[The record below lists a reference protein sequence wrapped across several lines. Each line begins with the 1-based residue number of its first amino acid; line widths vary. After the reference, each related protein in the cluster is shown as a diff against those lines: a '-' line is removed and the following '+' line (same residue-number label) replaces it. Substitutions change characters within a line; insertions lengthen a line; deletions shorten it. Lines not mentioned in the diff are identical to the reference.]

1 MESKKMKLKVAGSRK
16 QNESYTKR
24 PQSRRSRRSL
34 IRVLAWLKRSNN
46 RAPMFDVAFDLADDN
61 SRSSK
66 SRGAGH
72 GRRFVAPPTAWDFV
86 LKISF

>member
-1 MESKKMKLKVAGSRK
+1 MPNGKQKDETESGGLKKK
-16 QNESYTKR
+16 QNESYNKR
-24 PQSRRSRRSL
+24 PQSRRSRQRPHSGT
-34 IRVLAWLKRSNN
+34 RMDLKRSNN

-72 GRRFVAPPTAWDFV
+72 GRRFVAPPTAWDF
-86 LKISF
+86 ST